1 MIPIKVPNSKSWI
14 GGTLSVFSRSLHEY
28 KDDTSTDIC
37 APAQCRCLRIKRL
50 EFSYKLIIAL
60 KMSSEEVIEEVEALS
75 AILEEDTVDVV
86 REEDGERLKVLQH
99 GGDGRELNLIYRR
112 WLSRY
117 FP

>member
-1 MIPIKVPNSKSWI
+1 M
-14 GGTLSVFSRSLHEY
+14 
-28 KDDTSTDIC
+28 
-37 APAQCRCLRIKRL
+37 RIKRL
-50 EFSYKLIIAL
+50 EFSYKLILAL

-99 GGDGRELNLIYRR
+99 GGDVRELNLIYRR
-112 WLSRY
+112 WWSRY